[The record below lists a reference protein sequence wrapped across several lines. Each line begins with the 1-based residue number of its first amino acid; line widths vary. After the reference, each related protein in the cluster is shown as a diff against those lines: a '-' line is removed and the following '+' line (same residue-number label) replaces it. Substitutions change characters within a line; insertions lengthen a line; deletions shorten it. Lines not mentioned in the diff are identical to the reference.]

1 MDLLANIPSWDD
13 IERNLDDKFNTLN
26 QAYSDGLQSTYDSW
40 NGFTRRVNTTA
51 TQAYG
56 YMGGNRIDYVKAAM
70 RLSYPI
76 IESNLKRKWA
86 SIEIEQ
92 ILPVLLQLVKE
103 VAMILGGSVAVGT
116 VAGGVAGAFFFGVGA
131 VPVAAVGAGI
141 GLQVGNLILMA
152 LGLSAIAEYFYKGL
166 PACLSTLQEGFA
178 TAWHA
183 DEGLK
188 PEGLDPTGGSAYEI
202 QERIDRAARQIA
214 KGQEQLV
221 LLLFTAIVTYMTRG
235 QVKAGIIGSVDSI
248 AARSA
253 KLQADISNKQFA
265 NWLARNEQK
274 LLAQPE
280 LRVDG
285 PTPLAK
291 SEAPEMPERRKT
303 SEQPAETKKPPIP
316 PPVMSLK
323 DAVGQQTAERWITN
337 GRQIANEAD
346 PKRSMLL
353 TDDQIGALHGYTT
366 NEGYVWINQAL
377 RGDAPLT
384 PQMEAFVAHAT
395 EGLGKLP
402 PYTAGKTF
410 RGTSLPP
417 NVLEKIKMGSST
429 SDSAFFSTS
438 AMPEKAFN
446 GNVRIEVKGLSGR
459 DVSFLSGHAEAE
471 VLYPPG
477 TQFQV
482 LNRIESG
489 STTHISYQEIL

>member
-26 QAYSDGLQSTYDSW
+26 QAYSDGQQSTYDSW

-131 VPVAAVGAGI
+131 VPVAAAGAGI

-152 LGLSAIAEYFYKGL
+152 LGLSSIAEYFYKGL

-235 QVKAGIIGSVDSI
+235 QVKAGIIGSMDSI
-248 AARSA
+248 AVRSA
-253 KLQADISNKQFA
+253 KLQAEISNKQFA
-265 NWLARNEQK
+265 NWLARNERR
-274 LLAQPE
+274 LLAEPA
-280 LRVDG
+280 LRVNEPAPLVKAESETMREYYAKQDPEFVSVEQQIKEFSTFKTMG
-285 PTPLAK
+285 VKKAEIDAYLATPEGQSYYDALARSSPNASNETLYNRALGQLASGKTLPTAKIVDEPLVKIVVEGGDYPEYSPYFTTRKELMKASESDK
-291 SEAPEMPERRKT
+291 TLADFFGLPLESEGLTYGIYEIKPLSSTKVYVSEIAPTSELGGLVERSSEALQYLVP
-303 SEQPAETKKPPIP
+303 
-316 PPVMSLK
+316 
-323 DAVGQQTAERWITN
+323 N
-337 GRQIANEAD
+337 
-346 PKRSMLL
+346 
-353 TDDQIGALHGYTT
+353 
-366 NEGYVWINQAL
+366 
-377 RGDAPLT
+377 RGDW
-384 PQMEAFVAHAT
+384 
-395 EGLGKLP
+395 
-402 PYTAGKTF
+402 
-410 RGTSLPP
+410 
-417 NVLEKIKMGSST
+417 
-429 SDSAFFSTS
+429 DSAVKIGTI
-438 AMPEKAFN
+438 
-446 GNVRIEVKGLSGR
+446 GN
-459 DVSFLSGHAEAE
+459 
-471 VLYPPG
+471 
-477 TQFQV
+477 
-482 LNRIESG
+482 
-489 STTHISYQEIL
+489 

>member
-56 YMGGNRIDYVKAAM
+56 YMGGNRIDYVNAAM

-131 VPVAAVGAGI
+131 VPVAAAGAGI
-141 GLQVGNLILMA
+141 GLQVGNLILLA
-152 LGLSAIAEYFYKGL
+152 LGLSSITEYFYKGL

-280 LRVDG
+280 LRVNEPAQFRKESPDFDSRYEEPKPQPEPMPG
-285 PTPLAK
+285 PPELDTEKLAK
-291 SEAPEMPERRKT
+291 LRR
-303 SEQPAETKKPPIP
+303 EYLNKKFGRTGD
-316 PPVMSLK
+316 VLK
-323 DAVGQQTAERWITN
+323 DISIREN
-337 GRQIANEAD
+337 KEIASRYFESRGFTEEHYK
-346 PKRSMLL
+346 PYM
-353 TDDQIGALHGYTT
+353 
-366 NEGYVWINQAL
+366 EGIDFTKPVTLETINS
-377 RGDAPLT
+377 
-384 PQMEAFVAHAT
+384 
-395 EGLGKLP
+395 GKKLW
-402 PYTAGKTF
+402 
-410 RGTSLPP
+410 
-417 NVLEKIKMGSST
+417 
-429 SDSAFFSTS
+429 
-438 AMPEKAFN
+438 
-446 GNVRIEVKGLSGR
+446 
-459 DVSFLSGHAEAE
+459 
-471 VLYPPG
+471 
-477 TQFQV
+477 QFQV
-482 LNRIESG
+482 PGGRQGMWYSLTPNVKPTELGINPNALMYKTNYEAQRVLNIYQSTEKVTVLRSTAAPILDKFSIPKEPYDAIGGARQLTSDQRELFKLIDSG
-489 STTHISYQEIL
+489 EL

>member
-40 NGFTRRVNTTA
+40 NGFTRRVNTNA

-56 YMGGNRIDYVKAAM
+56 YMGGNRIDYVNAAM

-221 LLLFTAIVTYMTRG
+221 LLLFTAIVT
-235 QVKAGIIGSVDSI
+235 
-248 AARSA
+248 
-253 KLQADISNKQFA
+253 
-265 NWLARNEQK
+265 
-274 LLAQPE
+274 
-280 LRVDG
+280 
-285 PTPLAK
+285 
-291 SEAPEMPERRKT
+291 
-303 SEQPAETKKPPIP
+303 
-316 PPVMSLK
+316 
-323 DAVGQQTAERWITN
+323 
-337 GRQIANEAD
+337 
-346 PKRSMLL
+346 
-353 TDDQIGALHGYTT
+353 
-366 NEGYVWINQAL
+366 
-377 RGDAPLT
+377 
-384 PQMEAFVAHAT
+384 
-395 EGLGKLP
+395 
-402 PYTAGKTF
+402 
-410 RGTSLPP
+410 
-417 NVLEKIKMGSST
+417 
-429 SDSAFFSTS
+429 
-438 AMPEKAFN
+438 
-446 GNVRIEVKGLSGR
+446 
-459 DVSFLSGHAEAE
+459 
-471 VLYPPG
+471 
-477 TQFQV
+477 
-482 LNRIESG
+482 
-489 STTHISYQEIL
+489 

>member
-40 NGFTRRVNTTA
+40 NGFTRRVNTTTTA

-235 QVKAGIIGSVDSI
+235 QVKAGIIGSMDSI
-248 AARSA
+248 AVRSA
-253 KLQADISNKQFA
+253 KLQAEISNKQFA
-265 NWLARNEQK
+265 NWLARNERR
-274 LLAQPE
+274 LLAEPA
-280 LRVDG
+280 LRVDE
-285 PTPLAK
+285 PAPLAK
-291 SEAPEMPERRKT
+291 AESETMREYYARFCTKSIAAYNVGCR
-303 SEQPAETKKPPIP
+303 PA
-316 PPVMSLK
+316 
-323 DAVGQQTAERWITN
+323 
-337 GRQIANEAD
+337 
-346 PKRSMLL
+346 
-353 TDDQIGALHGYTT
+353 
-366 NEGYVWINQAL
+366 
-377 RGDAPLT
+377 
-384 PQMEAFVAHAT
+384 
-395 EGLGKLP
+395 
-402 PYTAGKTF
+402 
-410 RGTSLPP
+410 
-417 NVLEKIKMGSST
+417 
-429 SDSAFFSTS
+429 
-438 AMPEKAFN
+438 
-446 GNVRIEVKGLSGR
+446 
-459 DVSFLSGHAEAE
+459 
-471 VLYPPG
+471 
-477 TQFQV
+477 
-482 LNRIESG
+482 
-489 STTHISYQEIL
+489 

>member
-103 VAMILGGSVAVGT
+103 VAMILGCSVAVGT

-221 LLLFTAIVTYMTRG
+221 LLLFTAIVTYMTRE
-235 QVKAGIIGSVDSI
+235 QVKAGIIGSMDSI

-265 NWLARNEQK
+265 NWLARNQEE
-274 LLAQPE
+274 LLTLPE
-280 LRVDG
+280 LQVNG
-285 PTPLAK
+285 P
-291 SEAPEMPERRKT
+291 
-303 SEQPAETKKPPIP
+303 
-316 PPVMSLK
+316 
-323 DAVGQQTAERWITN
+323 
-337 GRQIANEAD
+337 
-346 PKRSMLL
+346 
-353 TDDQIGALHGYTT
+353 
-366 NEGYVWINQAL
+366 
-377 RGDAPLT
+377 APLKNVELDNMREYYAKQDSDFVSHDT
-384 PQMEAFVAHAT
+384 KLEKAKTFEAQGLSQKEIVDYLAT
-395 EGLGKLP
+395 ENGQLYLDKLQAAAP
-402 PYTAGKTF
+402 DKSFDEIINRAIGQ
-410 RGTSLPP
+410 
-417 NVLEKIKMGSST
+417 IK
-429 SDSAFFSTS
+429 
-438 AMPEKAFN
+438 
-446 GNVRIEVKGLSGR
+446 
-459 DVSFLSGHAEAE
+459 
-471 VLYPPG
+471 
-477 TQFQV
+477 
-482 LNRIESG
+482 SG
-489 STTHISYQEIL
+489 STIPKLVVTDSPLVKIVPVGKEVSDYSPFFTTMDELRRASQSKATLADLFGLPLTSEASKYSVFEITPIKPTEVFVSKVAPTTEFGGSVARSGDVFQSIVTNRGEWSAPRLIGTLDN